1 MVWMVSLK
9 IKDKIGRSSPV
20 LGPKTKPSHLERV
33 LCAPPMKRY
42 EQRYTLS

>member
-9 IKDKIGRSSPV
+9 TKDKIGRISPF
-20 LGPKTKPSHLERV
+20 LGPKTKPSHLARV
-33 LCAPPMKRY
+33 LSAPPMIRY

>member
-9 IKDKIGRSSPV
+9 INDKIGCISPV

>member
-1 MVWMVSLK
+1 MVWMVSLQTK
-9 IKDKIGRSSPV
+9 AKIGRISPV
-20 LGPKTKPSHLERV
+20 LGPKTKPSHLARV